1 MTEQAEP
8 FRPQWGRQYFENSP
22 FLACACRGE
31 VVAAINPAG
40 LALLQCATAD
50 EALGRGFDAFF
61 HPDYAGSG
69 LIAALAADGDSAPA
83 KLVGRLGRVVDVE
96 MRSIPA
102 EDGVHLVLARN
113 VTEQVRAA
121 KSVLR
126 NETRWRELV
135 ENALDCTLICR
146 DGVIAYANKAGT
158 RLLAPKDGSL
168 LGRPFAAI
176 LHPDYREVIIAG
188 LDDLVRE
195 TAVEH
200 MKVLRHDGAVRDVV
214 MGFMPLDHF
223 STREFMIEARDI
235 TDENRAVTD
244 LRASRD
250 NLERLVDQRTRALR
264 DEIAE
269 RRRIEERVR
278 HQSRHDILTGLPNR
292 MHFYEMLGET
302 LDLAR
307 DTGHQ
312 VGLMFVDLDGFKGIN
327 DTLGHEAGDRLLI
340 KAAQR
345 LKEAVREVDLV
356 ARLGGDEFTI
366 LLPGVASKE
375 AVAQVARRALEGL
388 GRPFD
393 LGVGEARISGSIGV
407 ALFPGDAQEQ
417 DPLLSAA
424 DSAMYRAKRC
434 GKAAFRFASE
444 GADPAEAAR
453 AAFRDDVRL
462 AAGNHEFSLCYQ
474 PKVSLAHGRVVGFEA
489 LLRWQSAALGMIPPG
504 RFIPIL
510 EEEGLMDEVG
520 EWVLRAGLSQLSRW
534 HEDGAPRIRLS
545 VNLSARQLRSKSFA
559 PLFGRVLRESG
570 IDPAMLE
577 IEITESMV
585 LADETVAARVLG
597 ELHGLGVRIL
607 MDDFGTGLGALNYL
621 RKLPVHGVKIDREFV
636 SRMES
641 SSADERMVASI
652 VAMTRALGCVAVA
665 EGVESAGQARRL
677 AEMGCAEA
685 QGYFF
690 APPLPPSAARQRLI
704 AA

>member
-1 MTEQAEP
+1 MTNEGEA
-8 FRPQWGRQYFENSP
+8 FRPQWCRQYFEGSQL
-22 FLACACRGE
+22 LACACRDG
-31 VVAAINPAG
+31 VIVAINPAG
-40 LALLQCATAD
+40 IGLLDCETAD
-50 EALGRGFDAFF
+50 GALGRRFEDFL
-61 HPDYAGSG
+61 HPDYSETG
-69 LIAALAADGDSAPA
+69 LIATLAAEGDSAPA
-83 KLVGRLGRVVDVE
+83 KLMSRLGHVVDVE
-96 MRSIPA
+96 IRAIPA
-102 EDGVHLVLARN
+102 EDGVDLVLARN
-113 VTEQVRAA
+113 VTEQVHAA

-146 DGVIAYANKAGT
+146 DAVITYANKAAT
-158 RLLAPKDGSL
+158 RLLAPNGSL
-168 LGRPFAAI
+168 IGRDFASI
-176 LHPDYREVIIAG
+176 LHPDYRDAIVGG

-200 MKVLRHDGAVRDVV
+200 MKVMRHDGAMRDVV

-269 RRRIEERVR
+269 RRRAEERIR
-278 HQSRHDILTGLPNR
+278 HQARHDILTGLPNR
-292 MHFYEMLGET
+292 MHFYEVLAET
-302 LDLAR
+302 LDMAR

-327 DTLGHEAGDRLLI
+327 DTLGHEAGDLLLVET
-340 KAAQR
+340 ARR
-345 LKEAVREVDLV
+345 LKDAVREVDLV

-366 LLPGVASKE
+366 LLPGVAGKE
-375 AVAQVARRALEGL
+375 AVAAVARRALEAL

-393 LGVGEARISGSIGV
+393 LGVGEAKISGSIGIAV
-407 ALFPGDAQEQ
+407 FPGDAQEL
-417 DPLLSAA
+417 DRLLSAA
-424 DSAMYRAKRC
+424 DGAMYRAKRC
-434 GKAAFRFASE
+434 GKAAYRFASDA
-444 GADPAEAAR
+444 ADPAEAAR

-474 PKVSLAHGRVVGFEA
+474 PKVSLAHGGVVGFEA
-489 LLRWQSAALGMIPPG
+489 LLRWQSAQLGMIPPG

-510 EEEGLMDEVG
+510 EEEGLMGEVG
-520 EWVLRAGLSQLSRW
+520 EWVLRAGLQQLSCW
-534 HEDGAPRIRLS
+534 HQDGAPSVRLAI
-545 VNLSARQLRSKSFA
+545 NLSARQLRSKSFA

-570 IDPAMLE
+570 VDPAMLE

-585 LADETVAARVLG
+585 LADESVAARVLG

-607 MDDFGTGLGALNYL
+607 MDDFGTGLGVLNYL
-621 RKLPVHGVKIDREFV
+621 RKLPIHGVKIDREFV
-636 SRMES
+636 SRMEVS
-641 SSADERMVASI
+641 SEDERMVASI
-652 VAMTRALGCVAVA
+652 VAMTRALGCIAVA
-665 EGVESAGQARRL
+665 EGVETAGQARRL
-677 AEMGCAEA
+677 AELGCAEA

-690 APPLPPSAARQRLI
+690 APPLPACAARDRLI